1 MLPARILLIDDHSL
15 FRCGLRMVLGAGIP
29 DLEVAEAA
37 SLEEAMRSPMADPAL
52 VLLDIQLHG
61 LNGLEGI
68 ALVKRKWPH
77 AAVVI
82 LSSDAAPQNVRL
94 ALERG
99 AAAFVSKADP
109 ADKILAVIDQVRR
122 GLPVTSPIASRSCRP
137 ATRRCVRQQLLT
149 PRQSEVLDLMCQGLS
164 NKVIGRRLN
173 LSENTVRGHVQAVL
187 AALQVSSRSEAGF
200 AARAARHRRLM
211 AAAAS
216 ACPKTAC
223 WSSSCGCSWATSA
236 AR

>member
-1 MLPARILLIDDHSL
+1 MLPPRILLIDDHAL
-15 FRCGLRMVLGAGIP
+15 FRCGLRMVLLSGIP
-29 DLEVAEAA
+29 ELEVAEAA
-37 SLEEAMRSPMADPAL
+37 SLEEVMKTAMTEPAL

-68 ALVKRKWPH
+68 GLVKRKWPD

-82 LSSDAAPQNVRL
+82 LSSDAAPQNVRM

-99 AAAFVSKADP
+99 AAAFVSKADT
-109 ADKILAVIDQVRR
+109 ADNILAVIEQLRR
-122 GLPVTSPIASRSCRP
+122 GQEVVSPLQGGAIGDADSPR
-137 ATRRCVRQQLLT
+137 QLLT
-149 PRQSEVLDLMCQGLS
+149 PRQFEVLDLLCQGLS

-200 AARAARHRRLM
+200 AARRRGLV
-211 AAAAS
+211 A
-216 ACPKTAC
+216 
-223 WSSSCGCSWATSA
+223 
-236 AR
+236 

>member
-1 MLPARILLIDDHSL
+1 MLPPRLLLVDDHAL
-15 FRCGLRMVLGAGIP
+15 FRCGLRMVLDAGIP
-29 DLEVAEAA
+29 GLEVAEAA
-37 SLEEAMRSPMADPAL
+37 SLEEAMRTPLQDPAL

-68 ALVKRKWPH
+68 ALVKRKWPE
-77 AAVVI
+77 AVVVI
-82 LSSDAAPQNVRL
+82 LSSDVSPQKVRM

-109 ADKILAVIDQVRR
+109 AGRILGVIDQLRQ
-122 GLPVTSPIASRSCRP
+122 GLPVTADV
-137 ATRRCVRQQLLT
+137 AHVLAGGADAALLT

-164 NKVIGRRLN
+164 NKLIGRRLN

-200 AARAARHRRLM
+200 AARQRGLVA
-211 AAAAS
+211 
-216 ACPKTAC
+216 
-223 WSSSCGCSWATSA
+223 
-236 AR
+236 

>member
-1 MLPARILLIDDHSL
+1 MLPPRILLIDDHAL
-15 FRCGLRMVLGAGIP
+15 FRCGLRMVLAAGIA
-29 DLEVAEAA
+29 DVEVAEAA
-37 SLEEAMRSPMADPAL
+37 SLEEAMRAPMESPAL

-68 ALVKRKWPH
+68 ALVKRKWPE

-82 LSSDAAPQNVRL
+82 LSSDVAHHNVRL
-94 ALERG
+94 AMERG
-99 AAAFVSKADP
+99 ALAFVSKAEP
-109 ADKILAVIDQVRR
+109 ADKILAVIDQLRR
-122 GLPVTSPIASRSCRP
+122 GLPVAAASSAPMPASEGDASR
-137 ATRRCVRQQLLT
+137 QLLT

-200 AARAARHRRLM
+200 AARRRGLV
-211 AAAAS
+211 A
-216 ACPKTAC
+216 
-223 WSSSCGCSWATSA
+223 
-236 AR
+236 

>member
-1 MLPARILLIDDHSL
+1 MLLPPRILLVDDHSL
-15 FRCGLRMVLGAGIP
+15 FRCGLRMVLSAAIP
-29 DLEVAEAA
+29 DLEVSEAA
-37 SLEEAMRSPMADPAL
+37 SLEEAMHASMEPAL

-68 ALVKRKWPH
+68 ALVKRKWPQ
-77 AAVVI
+77 AAVI
-82 LSSDAAPQNVRL
+82 MLSSEVSPQKIRMSI
-94 ALERG
+94 ERG

-109 ADKILAVIDQVRR
+109 ADKILAVISQVRR
-122 GLPVTSPIASRSCRP
+122 GLPAGRDSFP
-137 ATRRCVRQQLLT
+137 AQSMAGEALAADEQPALLT

-200 AARAARHRRLM
+200 AARQRGIVA
-211 AAAAS
+211 
-216 ACPKTAC
+216 
-223 WSSSCGCSWATSA
+223 
-236 AR
+236 

>member
-1 MLPARILLIDDHSL
+1 MLPPRILLIDDHAL
-15 FRCGLRMVLGAGIP
+15 FRCGLRMVLAAGIA
-29 DLEVAEAA
+29 DVEVAEAA
-37 SLEEAMRSPMADPAL
+37 SLEEAMRAPMENPAL

-68 ALVKRKWPH
+68 ALVKRKWPE

-82 LSSDAAPQNVRL
+82 LSSDVAHHNVRL

-99 AAAFVSKADP
+99 ALAFVSKAEP
-109 ADKILAVIDQVRR
+109 ADKILAVIDQLRR
-122 GLPVTSPIASRSCRP
+122 GLPVAAASSALVP
-137 ATRRCVRQQLLT
+137 ASEGDGSRQLLT

-200 AARAARHRRLM
+200 AARRRGLV
-211 AAAAS
+211 A
-216 ACPKTAC
+216 
-223 WSSSCGCSWATSA
+223 
-236 AR
+236 

>member
-1 MLPARILLIDDHSL
+1 MLLPPRILLIDDHSL
-15 FRCGLRMVLGAGIP
+15 FRCGLRMVLGAAIP
-29 DLEVAEAA
+29 DLEATEAA
-37 SLEEAMRSPMADPAL
+37 SLEEAMRAPVADPAL

-68 ALVKRKWPH
+68 ALVKRKWPL

-82 LSSDAAPQNVRL
+82 LSSEASPQKVRM
-94 ALERG
+94 AMERG

-109 ADKILAVIDQVRR
+109 ADKILNVIAQVRR
-122 GLPVTSPIASRSCRP
+122 GLPVGTDASLLP
-137 ATRRCVRQQLLT
+137 AGDAHEQQLLT

-200 AARAARHRRLM
+200 AARQRGIVA
-211 AAAAS
+211 
-216 ACPKTAC
+216 
-223 WSSSCGCSWATSA
+223 
-236 AR
+236 